1 MLDQVVAPVPG
12 GIGRYALNLLR
23 ALSVRLN
30 GNQSLVGF
38 VPRVSQD
45 TVRQLEGYIPLL
57 DGIDVSPFPRPILA
71 RAWERGFAV
80 PQREVTYSP
89 SLFAPLTEHGQH
101 IVTIHDAVPWT
112 HPETL
117 TARGAR
123 WHRAMGERARRFADI
138 IVVPTNA
145 VASRLST
152 FLSLGDRIR
161 VIGGAPTPDLIVP
174 VDAEDRRS
182 AMGLPDV
189 YLTFVGTLEPRKG
202 LEQLLIALATIE
214 GLSLVV
220 IGPQGWGG
228 VSVND
233 LVTRTGIAPHRVH
246 ALGRLGDADLAAVL
260 SATRGLVVPSI
271 EEGFGLPVLEA
282 MSLGVPVVHST
293 AEALREVAG
302 QSAIAVDIHGRNGT
316 IKLAEALTGLDDA
329 TLRRDLASLG
339 KARAAQFSWDASAA
353 RLASVFEELI

>member
-1 MLDQVVAPVPG
+1 VKTTTVILDQVVAPVPG

-23 ALSVRLN
+23 ALSTRFD
-30 GNQSLVGF
+30 GNRSLVGF

-45 TVRQLEGYIPLL
+45 TVRQLEGFIPLL
-57 DGIDVSPFPRPILA
+57 DGVDVSPFPRQILA
-71 RAWERGFAV
+71 RAWERGVAV
-80 PQREVTYSP
+80 PKCEVTYSP
-89 SLFAPLTEHGQH
+89 SLFAPLAEFGQH

-117 TARGAR
+117 TGRGAR

-138 IVVPTNA
+138 IVVPTEA

-161 VIGGAPTPDLIVP
+161 VIGGAPTSDLTVP
-174 VDAEDRRS
+174 VDSEARRS
-182 AMGLPDV
+182 ALGLPAV

-214 GLSLVV
+214 GLALVV

-228 VSVND
+228 VSVDD

-246 ALGRLGDADLAAVL
+246 ALGRLGESDLAAVL
-260 SATRGLVVPSI
+260 SRRGASIIYPSRDFSI
-271 EEGFGLPVLEA
+271 LQYVSHRPA
-282 MSLGVPVVHST
+282 PCD
-293 AEALREVAG
+293 R
-302 QSAIAVDIHGRNGT
+302 IADFDHYGT
-316 IKLAEALTGLDDA
+316 IDSTYFGKTQKMKSFYSLKKKSLKNIHSM
-329 TLRRDLASLG
+329 RR
-339 KARAAQFSWDASAA
+339 KKY
-353 RLASVFEELI
+353 